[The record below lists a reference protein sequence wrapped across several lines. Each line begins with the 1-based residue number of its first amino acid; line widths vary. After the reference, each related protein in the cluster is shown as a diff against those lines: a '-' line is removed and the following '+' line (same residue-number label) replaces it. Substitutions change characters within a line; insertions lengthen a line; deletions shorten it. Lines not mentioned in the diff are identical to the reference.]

1 MTGRDNFDK
10 LFGRLPETMTRGE
23 DGKIVMDTKHPV
35 VHEMVE
41 SIREFL
47 SAGGTVEQV
56 MKIWENVWHAKQRR
70 RKHGR

>member
-1 MTGRDNFDK
+1 MSNRNDFDR
-10 LFGRLPETMTRGE
+10 LFGRLPETLTRGE
-23 DGKIVMDTKHPV
+23 DGKIVMDTKHPIV
-35 VHEMVE
+35 QELAE

-56 MKIWENVWHAKQRR
+56 MQIWENVWHGKQRR